1 MIIVI
6 AANDEKYIQSVNF
19 ILFIADIIKAHVKI
33 IELINK
39 DSVKKLVSSITKKDV
54 TVEKKPIAEISS
66 KEIKKIDAGF

>member
-39 DSVKKLVSSITKKDV
+39 DSVKKLVSSITKKDDD
-54 TVEKKPIAEISS
+54 KKAAIEIDDNIVM
-66 KEIKKIDAGF
+66 EG